1 MCYSRGKPMTI
12 TIRMTEEQRKLADS
26 YAKCKGVTL
35 SQAIKDAFFETIED
49 EFDVAEAEMAL
60 AEHEKNPKTIS
71 FEELSKEFGL

>member
-1 MCYSRGKPMTI
+1 MTI